1 MWVRVVRFWLLLGC
15 LCLFSNCVFAQG
27 GGPADNSSA
36 SKAVDKADKSLDSD
50 YLIGAEDVL
59 AVNVWKE
66 PDMSRVV
73 PVRPDGKITL
83 PLIGDIQASGMAP
96 KQLQVNIENGLKAFV
111 AAPEVTVIVQE
122 VKSVK
127 FNIVGEIARPGSYPL
142 TSSMTVLDAIAVGGG
157 LRDFAKAS
165 HIYVL
170 RTSNDGSHSKLPFN
184 YKQVIGGKNLAQN
197 VELRSGDTIVIP

>member
-1 MWVRVVRFWLLLGC
+1 MLSRAVRVGLLMGLG
-15 LCLFSNCVFAQG
+15 LLSNGVFAQT
-27 GGPADNSSA
+27 GGPVADPSA
-36 SKAVDKADKSLDSD
+36 SKAVDKTGKTSDSD
-50 YLIGAEDVL
+50 YVIGAEDVL

-96 KQLQVNIENGLKAFV
+96 KELQANIENGLKAFV

-170 RTSNDGSHSKLPFN
+170 RSSNDGTHSKLPFN

-197 VELRSGDTIVIP
+197 IELRSGDTIVIP